1 MSISYHPY
9 HLETLVAAN
18 TEITPSTKGKMS
30 LITLFKMFFNA
41 PRNIPA
47 IKIFNDLL
55 LIECTNIVLKNLYC
69 PIIIMILFKT
79 H

>member
-1 MSISYHPY
+1 M
-9 HLETLVAAN
+9 LL
-18 TEITPSTKGKMS
+18 
-30 LITLFKMFFNA
+30 
-41 PRNIPA
+41 A
-47 IKIFNDLL
+47 IFLQKNFFNDLL